1 MKNGIVVFICLA
13 FLASCATYPP
23 PKIEDG
29 KYLNFQYEFLFSV
42 PEDWKQVES
51 VPESLEMYILPEEIS
66 ATKIMFFNEGTD
78 GLISVMS
85 QKKPIN
91 VGRTEGFD
99 FKGRLEKFLEKRK
112 NDFGNNKRFT
122 SEYSYEIHSIVPGDV
137 PSTVVS
143 EEIIFETDNTKRKAI
158 DNTFM
163 YLSHKKNTCFVTL
176 YLLSNINTFEEN
188 IVVYDRML
196 NSLDKLDVADY
207 AY

>member
-1 MKNGIVVFICLA
+1 MKNGIIVFICLA

-29 KYLNFQYEFLFSV
+29 RYLNFQYEFLFSV
-42 PEDWKQVES
+42 PEDWKQVER

-66 ATKIMFFNEGTD
+66 AIKIMFVNEETD

-91 VGRTEGFD
+91 VGRMEGFD
-99 FKGRLEKFLEKRK
+99 FKGQLEMFLEKRK
-112 NDFGNNKRFT
+112 NKFENAKQFNA
-122 SEYSYEIHSIVPGDV
+122 EYFHEIHNLTPGDV

-158 DNTFM
+158 DNTVM

-176 YLLSNINTFEEN
+176 YLLSEIDTFEEN
-188 IVVYDRML
+188 LVIYDRML
-196 NSLDKLDVADY
+196 NSLDKLDVTD
-207 AY
+207 